1 MRIGD
6 GSSDVCSSDLQPR
19 ERTVVALRG
28 IAAGEPPLSASI
40 ARRLL
45 RVFGDD
51 KASRP
56 TVEAPK
62 LTPRERETLTLIA
75 KGFKIAEVAET
86 PGVTRNPA
94 HEFVKNVYRKLK
106 IGRSEEQ
113 TSELQSL
120 N

>member
-1 MRIGD
+1 M
-6 GSSDVCSSDLQPR
+6 
-19 ERTVVALRG
+19 
-28 IAAGEPPLSASI
+28 AAGEPPLSASI

-86 PGVTRNPA
+86 LGVTRNTA
-94 HEFVKNVYRKLK
+94 HEFVKNVYRKMK
-106 IGRSEEQ
+106 IGCRAEAAVE
-113 TSELQSL
+113 TTRRGL
-120 N
+120 NHPPLWARDKKRNDKPPRLSA